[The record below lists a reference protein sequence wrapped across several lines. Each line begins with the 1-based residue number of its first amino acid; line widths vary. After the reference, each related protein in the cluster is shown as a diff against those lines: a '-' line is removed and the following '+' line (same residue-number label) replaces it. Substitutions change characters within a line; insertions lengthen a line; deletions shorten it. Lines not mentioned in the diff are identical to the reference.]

1 MNFDPEMAP
10 YETVNVRGGSVPQA
24 AWSWNAA
31 VVCAMAMFL
40 AILITGCRVTNVTVQ
55 WPISFGGGD
64 ATADNV
70 TEQEQTPEV
79 SPEVSVMP

>member
-1 MNFDPEMAP
+1 
-10 YETVNVRGGSVPQA
+10 VRVA
-24 AWSWNAA
+24 A
-31 VVCAMAMFL
+31 L
-40 AILITGCRVTNVTVQ
+40 LLIASLIGGCRVTNVTVQ

-79 SPEVSVMP
+79 SPEVGLAP